1 MKNLKIFTFIA
12 ILIASILVS
21 CKKETTSPSTPP
33 TTTPTPTNT
42 SVVGTWS
49 WTYLNQ
55 GNPGS
60 MTTYTVPANTTL
72 TFASDGTYTSNFNF
86 TIIGVPP
93 ALNNDNGTYTNT
105 DSLRMHSNVS
115 GQNITAKV
123 NKITATELW
132 FFYKRY
138 DGSFDNDVH
147 FVK

>member
-1 MKNLKIFTFIA
+1 MKKLKHLFVSA
-12 ILIASILVS
+12 IIIASIFTS
-21 CKKETTSPSTPP
+21 CKKETKTPASSSTAP
-33 TTTPTPTNT
+33 TQPTA
-42 SVVGTWS
+42 SVVGTWT
-49 WTYLNQ
+49 WTTLEQ
-55 GNPGS
+55 GNPGT
-60 MTTYTVPANTTL
+60 MTTYSVPANTTL
-72 TFASDGTYTSNFNF
+72 TFASDGTYSSNFNF

-115 GQNITAKV
+115 GKNLSAKI
-123 NKITATELW
+123 NKSTTTELW